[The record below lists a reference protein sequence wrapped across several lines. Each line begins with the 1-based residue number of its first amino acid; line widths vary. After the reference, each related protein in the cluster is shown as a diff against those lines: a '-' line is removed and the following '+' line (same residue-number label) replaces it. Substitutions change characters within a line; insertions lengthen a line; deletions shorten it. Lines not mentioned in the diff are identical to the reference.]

1 MSDQVTYSHRPVS
14 KQLSN
19 QSPVSCFGKVSSSKK
34 ADKHASK
41 KSGGS
46 KRLTVN
52 SPPFYQASSLE
63 DQEKSDMIES
73 YLDL

>member
-1 MSDQVTYSHRPVS
+1 M
-14 KQLSN
+14 
-19 QSPVSCFGKVSSSKK
+19 SCFGKVSSSKK